1 MSLLQSANEPGD
13 LLKKLFR
20 EANGIVYEYNQERL
34 SDLVVNFSVTA
45 NSMRDWC
52 IKYLNQESDKKN
64 LVLTWDSIPCLKA
77 AKDIANANK
86 HFTITMYT
94 PTVANVNKS
103 ASSII
108 EFRSNQDIA
117 KELESAKN
125 SEEKRN
131 EMSIE
136 TPSYEIN
143 FTDGSSLSLY
153 EFYSGC
159 IREWLSYFDTNGIP
173 RNPNLNSSLIYWH
186 RSQWPNLA

>member
-108 EFRSNQDIA
+108 EFRSSQDIA

>member
-20 EANGIVYEYNQERL
+20 EANEIVYEDDQERL

-52 IKYLNQESDKKN
+52 IKYLNQESNKKT
-64 LVLTWDSIPCLKA
+64 LVSTWDSIRCLKA

-86 HFTITMYT
+86 HFTITMYA
-94 PTVANVNKS
+94 PTVANVNK
-103 ASSII
+103 AVSSII
-108 EFRSNQDIA
+108 ELRSNQDIA
-117 KELESAKN
+117 KELENAKN

-186 RSQWPNLA
+186 RSKWPNLA

>member
-20 EANGIVYEYNQERL
+20 EANEIVYADDQERL

-52 IKYLNQESDKKN
+52 IKYLNQETNKKN
-64 LVLTWDSIPCLKA
+64 LALAWDSIPCLKA

-94 PTVANVNKS
+94 PTVANVNQTI
-103 ASSII
+103 SSTI
-108 EFRSNQDIA
+108 ELRSNQDIA
-117 KELESAKN
+117 KELENARN
-125 SEEKRN
+125 NEEQRN

-136 TPSYEIN
+136 TPSYEIS

-159 IREWLSYFDTNGIP
+159 IREWLSYFDKNGIP
-173 RNPNLNSSLIYWH
+173 RNPNLKSPLIYWH
-186 RSQWPNLA
+186 KSKWPNLA